1 MQPGPLRQLRAGTG
15 GAWGSWCGPAG
26 QPRLQAP
33 PALSRGV
40 SPARGLPPSSTT
52 APGFSPSLGTP
63 GSSCQARG
71 HSSGQGGARLGL
83 GPRSRPGTGRAA
95 CVTHYPGPRWPH
107 PCSSANQPPAPHR
120 GPKAGGGW
128 EGCRET
134 RRPAPSSEPA
144 GPGGARRGAGAA
156 RAGRAAP
163 PRPPGR
169 SPPRPRRPAGR
180 PARVSGGESVR
191 SRGRAQGL
199 RGGRGGRG
207 PLSPSHQ
214 PSRRGAPCPAR
225 PGPALPSAAPRP
237 PGPAFLAGACG
248 FLPAP
253 GARSWLA
260 AGRGARGEREG
271 AGAREGRRPGA
282 RPGAGE
288 SSPQRAGA
296 QGAGRASGVA
306 GSAGGEAGGGRARS
320 GRAWGTGWR
329 RARAVPRAP
338 FLRLQRTR
346 CGCGAA

>member
-225 PGPALPSAAPRP
+225 PGPAQRRP
-237 PGPAFLAGACG
+237 PPARPGIPCGGMWLLAGPGGTQLAG
-248 FLPAP
+248 GREG
-253 GARSWLA
+253 GARGAGGSGRPGGA
-260 AGRGARGEREG
+260 AAGGPPGGGGVQPPAGRGA
-271 AGAREGRRPGA
+271 GRR
-282 RPGAGE
+282 AGVW
-288 SSPQRAGA
+288 G
-296 QGAGRASGVA
+296 GRERWGR
-306 GSAGGEAGGGRARS
+306 GGGRPGPEWA
-320 GRAWGTGWR
+320 GVGNGWR